1 MAIAK
6 AADRADTTAPAT
18 QVVGASPYT
27 YTNATMVRQ
36 QVLISAGTVSA
47 IAVSR
52 DGTNFYSTGQTA
64 GVVILNP
71 NDKLRITHTVAPTM
85 IVINL

>member
-1 MAIAK
+1 MAVAR

-27 YTNATMVRQ
+27 YTNASMARQ
-36 QVLISAGTVSA
+36 QILLSAGTVSL
-47 IAVSR
+47 IQLSR

-71 NDKLRITHTVAPTM
+71 NDKLRITYTVAPTM